1 MASYV
6 PSTQNTLISLFSL
19 LFLLFPPP
27 LSCFPLS
34 PSIFPLNSSF
44 PPPYLFQRDA
54 FNGGSKADKAERG
67 LTKEQRK
74 AERIA
79 AIRSSV
85 VYSGQLLTKNVKESI
100 FHAAWKDRFFVIAS
114 GVSLFL
120 SYGTVLVLH
129 GAAEY

>member
-1 MASYV
+1 
-6 PSTQNTLISLFSL
+6 LISLFLRPFPLIPL
-19 LFLLFPPP
+19 LALFPPFS
-27 LSCFPLS
+27 LL
-34 PSIFPLNSSF
+34 
-44 PPPYLFQRDA
+44 QRDA

-114 GVSLFL
+114 GVSL
-120 SYGTVLVLH
+120 SITHNTVLHNTVQ
-129 GAAEY
+129 